1 MIVFDKLWITMKN
14 KNITQYKL
22 IKEYGFSP
30 GQITRLKKNSNIN
43 THTLD
48 MLCKILDCNIEDIC
62 EYKKDK

>member
-1 MIVFDKLWITMKN
+1 MIIFDKLWITMKN

-48 MLCKILDCNIEDIC
+48 MLCKILNCNIEDIC

>member
-1 MIVFDKLWITMKN
+1 MKN

-48 MLCKILDCNIEDIC
+48 MLCKILNCKWYIFILTISGIYCSDLV
-62 EYKKDK
+62 YA

>member
-43 THTLD
+43 THTLA
-48 MLCKILDCNIEDIC
+48 MLCKILNCNIEDIC

>member
-48 MLCKILDCNIEDIC
+48 MLCKILNCNIEDIC

>member
-62 EYKKDK
+62 EHKKDK

>member
-1 MIVFDKLWITMKN
+1 MIVFDKLWITMKD

-48 MLCKILDCNIEDIC
+48 MLCKILNCNIEDIC